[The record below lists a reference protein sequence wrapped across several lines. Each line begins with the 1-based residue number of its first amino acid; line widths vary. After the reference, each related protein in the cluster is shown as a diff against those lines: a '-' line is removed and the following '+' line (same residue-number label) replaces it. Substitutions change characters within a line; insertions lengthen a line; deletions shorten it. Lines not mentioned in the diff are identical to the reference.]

1 MIKFNKTH
9 ILILLTSIVFLM
21 CSANDIYISSLPRIV
36 EDFRTTP
43 NVVNLTLSVY
53 ALGTAVFVLFA
64 DIISS
69 RYGRRP
75 VIIFALTTF
84 TIASFLI
91 SISPSI
97 WIIIVLR
104 IFQSIGLGFMIIVSS
119 LVLKDSMDE
128 REQIRSL
135 GIMMTGL
142 VLSPAIAPVIG
153 AYLAYHFGW
162 RSCFIFSTVLGLILL
177 GFAIK
182 ILPETIS
189 SKLTELPRL
198 GGYIKKYFVVLGDKV
213 FLCLTILFACGA
225 GAYYA
230 FIGISSYL
238 FINNLGISPITYS
251 YIYIFMAGAFLAGNQ
266 YLLIL
271 NKNYASYNKILGI
284 GVFGTLAGS
293 IFILFAEPFSNNMLI
308 VVLITAG
315 AVLMRGANAL
325 VNPTMQVL
333 TVNRFKK
340 RGGIALG
347 MAMSVGI
354 GAQGIAV
361 ILVTLFHDNPLE
373 GLIIISIALSIA
385 GVAAF
390 YFVKRL
396 INAPRVIYKN

>member
-1 MIKFNKTH
+1 MKRTKTIKFNKTSVV
-9 ILILLTSIVFLM
+9 ILLTSIVFLM
-21 CSANDIYISSLPRIV
+21 CSANDIFISSLPQMV
-36 EDFRTTP
+36 VDFKTTP

-64 DIISS
+64 DIASS

-104 IFQSIGLGFMIIVSS
+104 IFQSIGLGFIMIVST

-153 AYLAYHFGW
+153 AYLAYHLGW
-162 RSCFIFSTVLGLILL
+162 RSCFIFSTLLGLILL
-177 GFAIK
+177 GFAIR
-182 ILPETIS
+182 ILPETIN

-198 GGYIKKYFVVLGDKV
+198 GGYIRRYFMVLTDKI
-213 FLCLTILFACGA
+213 FLYLTILFACGA

-238 FINNLGISPITYS
+238 FINNLGINPITYS
-251 YIYIFMAGAFLAGNQ
+251 YIYIFMAAAFLAGKP
-266 YLLIL
+266 IFTDI
-271 NKNYASYNKILGI
+271 KTKI
-284 GVFGTLAGS
+284 
-293 IFILFAEPFSNNMLI
+293 M
-308 VVLITAG
+308 
-315 AVLMRGANAL
+315 
-325 VNPTMQVL
+325 
-333 TVNRFKK
+333 
-340 RGGIALG
+340 
-347 MAMSVGI
+347 
-354 GAQGIAV
+354 
-361 ILVTLFHDNPLE
+361 H
-373 GLIIISIALSIA
+373 LIIKSLESEFLVHWLALSL
-385 GVAAF
+385 F
-390 YFVKRL
+390 FL
-396 INAPRVIYKN
+396 LNLL

>member
-1 MIKFNKTH
+1 MKFNKTRVVT
-9 ILILLTSIVFLM
+9 LLTSIVFLM
-21 CSANDIYISSLPRIV
+21 CSATDIYISSLPQMV
-36 EDFRTTP
+36 EDFATTP
-43 NVVNLTLSVY
+43 NVINLTLSVY

-64 DIISS
+64 DIVSS

-75 VIIFALTTF
+75 VIISALSIF
-84 TIASFLI
+84 TVLSFLI
-91 SISPSI
+91 SISVSI
-97 WIIIVLR
+97 WMIIVLR
-104 IFQSIGLGFMIIVSS
+104 VIQSMGLGFIMIVSS

-128 REQIRSL
+128 REQIKSL

-153 AYLAYHFGW
+153 AYLAHHFGW
-162 RSCFIFSTVLGLILL
+162 RSCFVFSAILGLILL
-177 GFAIK
+177 GFTIK
-182 ILPETIS
+182 ILPETIN
-189 SKLTELPRL
+189 SKLTKLPRL
-198 GGYIKKYFVVLGDKV
+198 GGYIKRYFMVLTDKV
-213 FLCLTILFACGA
+213 FLSLTILFACGA

-238 FINNLGISPITYS
+238 FINNLGITPIMYS
-251 YIYIFMAGAFLAGNQ
+251 YIYIFMAAAFLAGNQ

-271 NKNYASYNKILGI
+271 NKNKTSYNRILGI

-293 IFILFAEPFSNNMLI
+293 ILILLAEGGSSDLLI
-308 VVLITAG
+308 AVLIIAG
-315 AVLMRGANAL
+315 AVLMRAANAL

-385 GVAAF
+385 GVVAF

-396 INAPRVIYKN
+396 TAH